1 MAIISTGI
9 PFFKPFAYISY
20 LLLGVLFSV
29 MDISLNSLL
38 PVMTADEKERNRLST
53 VKGMVYTLAGLVI
66 GIAAPLLI
74 GADKGKA

>member
-20 LLLGVLFSV
+20 LLLGVLFP
-29 MDISLNSLL
+29 NSLL